1 LSGKPPPKKHY
12 FSANQGYNYRAEEVV
27 MSEIK
32 LDLPFMVPDFKGLMT
47 QKINFSILFDL
58 VIK

>member
-1 LSGKPPPKKHY
+1 MGKFTNNILCRTNGGDGRGLITIEVLIDTHKTMCILD
-12 FSANQGYNYRAEEVV
+12 QGG
-27 MSEIK
+27 
-32 LDLPFMVPDFKGLMT
+32 LKGLMT